1 MFNAFLALL
10 RDPCCARDVV
20 EQHCHGHRPDASW
33 HRGDCAGDGCNCI
46 EIDVSDQSV
55 AAFARGIVDAI
66 DADID
71 HGGASMNHIGG
82 DRVGPAGRGDENVGL
97 PCDGW
102 KVGGVGVADGDGGVR
117 SLSLLR
123 QHRRQGHS
131 DKPAASDDDHV
142 LAARVGAATHEQ
154 LLDAVRSRRQV
165 ALAALQDAAL
175 IGRMQA
181 VDILEWI
188 DPVEQGVGV
197 DAFGRRQLQNDAVD
211 IEVGVEQ
218 LNAVADPALGL
229 HRIRIEVDPVNYH
242 FDAGLFACSDFAPNV
257 GGGRRIVADQDHSE
271 VRKEAAANH
280 VRDLPRQRISDA
292 GGDRCAINDR
302 GCHAVRV

>member
-1 MFNAFLALL
+1 MFNAFLAQL

-20 EQHCHGHRPDASW
+20 EQHRHGHRSDASW
-33 HRGDCAGDGCNCI
+33 HRGDCAGDGCNCF

-123 QHRRQGHS
+123 QHRRQRHA
-131 DKPAASDDDHV
+131 DEPAASDDHNV

-218 LNAVADPALGL
+218 LNAVAGSGAGSASDPDRPRSG
-229 HRIRIEVDPVNYH
+229 E
-242 FDAGLFACSDFAPNV
+242 
-257 GGGRRIVADQDHSE
+257 
-271 VRKEAAANH
+271 
-280 VRDLPRQRISDA
+280 LPL
-292 GGDRCAINDR
+292 
-302 GCHAVRV
+302 